1 MMNNGRLL
9 VVEGLEGAGK
19 STAILFLQRLLQA
32 EGISVRTIRE
42 PGGTV
47 VGEAVRHLLKHA
59 DHEHP
64 LDPRAELLLF
74 YAARVQLLET
84 VVKPALQ
91 QGTWVLADRCELS
104 SFAYQGGGRE
114 SPLEVLNQLSTLC
127 VGDMQP
133 DLLLYLDIS
142 PEIGM
147 QRAQTRGTLDRIEQE
162 PLSFFQTVHAAYQ
175 VSIKR
180 FESVAVIDASQSLP
194 QVEAE
199 LKQAFRH
206 YWESLNGRS

>member
-1 MMNNGRLL
+1 MLI
-9 VVEGLEGAGK
+9 K
-19 STAILFLQRLLQA
+19 
-32 EGISVRTIRE
+32 
-42 PGGTV
+42 
-47 VGEAVRHLLKHA
+47 
-59 DHEHP
+59 
-64 LDPRAELLLF
+64 
-74 YAARVQLLET
+74 
-84 VVKPALQ
+84 
-91 QGTWVLADRCELS
+91 
-104 SFAYQGGGRE
+104 GGGRE
-114 SPLEVLNQLSTLC
+114 IPLEVLNQLSTLC

-199 LKQAFRH
+199 SKQAFRH